1 MRGGAIKELSV
12 FLRSIVVIWLGKT
25 VGFFIFY
32 IILEEGR

>member
-1 MRGGAIKELSV
+1 MHGDAIEEISV
-12 FLRSIVVIWLGKT
+12 FLRSIVVIWLCKT